1 MGPKF
6 PNPIYSTTVLYSNIY
21 SMDDHADDILYSFCL
36 IEEKLKVYKSSPLLS
51 CRLLTPLLWGR
62 RNKGYHL
69 YDCPSNIL
77 ERRSLTATTYIKQH
91 NIIFKRAR
99 FNVWKQEPGESVDT
113 FITALYELAE
123 HCSHGELHDEM
134 IRDQIVVSIKVP
146 NFWKSYSWM
155 TDRKQPFSLLINQK
169 SLSNSKLYF
178 EKSKTVEK

>member
-1 MGPKF
+1 M
-6 PNPIYSTTVLYSNIY
+6 
-21 SMDDHADDILYSFCL
+21 
-36 IEEKLKVYKSSPLLS
+36 
-51 CRLLTPLLWGR
+51 
-62 RNKGYHL
+62 
-69 YDCPSNIL
+69 
-77 ERRSLTATTYIKQH
+77 TATTYIKQH